1 MIVFAFLRMS
11 IGTDEYI
18 LKHIARFIRFTSA
31 CLVFGLTETAR
42 SLMPKYSAPFQNA
55 A

>member
-1 MIVFAFLRMS
+1 MIVFAFLHIS
-11 IGTDEYI
+11 KGTDEYV
-18 LKHIARFIRFTSA
+18 LNHIARFIRLTSA
-31 CLVFGLTETAR
+31 CLVFGLTGTSR